1 MFMGGAMSRKNHIQI
16 GGRLLQ
22 TDKRF
27 SQLKNIQKEKINGWL
42 YEEYKRIYEK
52 IGIPPDS
59 RHNNVILNAVYDK
72 IEGAQ
77 IWIPY
82 GEVCRYFYSRKNKFK
97 KRYEK
102 SKQPKDIIINE
113 TIHD

>member
-1 MFMGGAMSRKNHIQI
+1 MSRKNHQLI

-27 SQLKNIQKEKINGWL
+27 SQLKEKQKEKINHWF
-42 YEEYKRIYEK
+42 YDEYKRIYDRLGK
-52 IGIPPDS
+52 PPDS
-59 RHNNVILNAVYDK
+59 RHNDEILDAAYAK
-72 IEGAQ
+72 IEEAE

-82 GEVCRYFYSRKNKFK
+82 GEIQQYFYSRKNAFH

-102 SKQPKDIIINE
+102 EKLRITEQEDLPSNE
-113 TIHD
+113 